1 METAEHRI
9 ETPTADSRP
18 RVSPETAPLID
29 SVALARLIEEVRIEP
44 LAMGSHYNRTYNR
57 HNR

>member
-1 METAEHRI
+1 METPERRI
-9 ETPTADSRP
+9 DVPTADSKP
-18 RVSPETAPLID
+18 LVSLESASVID

-44 LAMGSHYNRTYNR
+44 VAMGSHYNRTYNR